1 MYGWRQNRPDLD
13 QIVPDESFLFIGPII
28 VLNRLE
34 KVIGYCLEKCWK
46 TIADQ
51 KPSFR
56 GRLGRDRQRADE
68 TWGPSDDY
76 GTTVFDRL
84 LFFNIFKNRSR
95 SLVRY
100 PTLRGLRRSGQMFDQ
115 KRIGYYRDQN
125 NPWWND
131 LLTCM
136 YISSKRKYVYCYLG
150 QTVHKQNISSLY
162 VQYNKIVSILSSM
175 CKNRL
180 ILYSNK
186 DNKLTL

>member
-13 QIVPDESFLFIGPII
+13 QIVPDESLLFIGPII

-76 GTTVFDRL
+76 GTTDFDRL
-84 LFFNIFKNRSR
+84 LFLNIFKNRSR

-100 PTLRGLRRSGQMFDQ
+100 PTLRGLRRSGQNFPPKEWGSAWQCSQIPDYVRPKKDRVLSGPKQ
-115 KRIGYYRDQN
+115 SLVKWPLNLIIRCTIH
-125 NPWWND
+125 
-131 LLTCM
+131 
-136 YISSKRKYVYCYLG
+136 IYVYI
-150 QTVHKQNISSLY
+150 K
-162 VQYNKIVSILSSM
+162 
-175 CKNRL
+175 
-180 ILYSNK
+180 
-186 DNKLTL
+186 